1 MREIRKRVY
10 FKEDILRLVNHYWIG
25 SWVTPKIFP
34 NGCENFDTDTKLRLT
49 LEYLAR
55 VGYKQDYIL
64 DLIKSYEES
73 LHREAV
79 EFVL

>member
-1 MREIRKRVY
+1 MNINRKRTY
-10 FKEDILRLVNHYWIG
+10 FKKDILKLINHYWIG

-49 LEYLAR
+49 LEYLEKC
-55 VGYKQDYIL
+55 GYKQSYIL
-64 DLIKSYEES
+64 DMIKSHEKNI
-73 LHREAV
+73 HREEI